1 MSAIELQDRERR
13 NGHSCR
19 LNPLTSQTGIAFRTR
34 GDPDPLKSPVMSS
47 LWSRIPVLGPILTVI
62 ANVAIRIATFIIATC
77 SGTHLA
83 VLLYAFLHRSSSI
96 ADAVISQAG
105 YLSAIANGIAS
116 NDLNAA
122 TLGLIWRG
130 RSALARFL
138 VDLVECAKCYAPAT
152 SLDGRTEGPHGRDN
166 ELDLTQAM
174 CRHAVVCQ
182 AQRLAKS
189 LIVILG
195 NAMGKTRFEDI
206 DMTKETQLETD
217 DYGDVQGKGV
227 VIEVSPSGRQ
237 RVVHPRA
244 NRPWL
249 GEDMLNLDGNEPEDS
264 VHDEKWFFVNGIATE
279 LFWLHLACKKLA
291 EHFKRDITGVFNR
304 SEGILWDLIECAG
317 ERNIEGEA
325 KADSQNDMVKRT
337 RSSKMAQKSLKKQV
351 EAALKD
357 AKEKDR
363 YKRIVVVAHSQ
374 GCLVLRLALQDLA
387 KVPSLREIMRSRLC
401 VFTFGN
407 PSVEWNDTGVLH
419 TEHFANEKDFVAQL
433 GVIGKHTANEVRGY
447 DRRFVFVN
455 KSWTGHLFGTQYS
468 LDPRDYRHSGSS
480 WLLGC
485 KNGAS
490 LEGQSVPPQHFLM
503 ALTYPFCRAVKY
515 VECRK

>member
-1 MSAIELQDRERR
+1 
-13 NGHSCR
+13 
-19 LNPLTSQTGIAFRTR
+19 
-34 GDPDPLKSPVMSS
+34 MSS
-47 LWSRIPVLGPILTVI
+47 LWSRIPVLGPILAAA

-77 SGTHLA
+77 SGTQLA
-83 VLLYAFLHRSSSI
+83 VLLSAFLHRSSSI

-105 YLSAIANGIAS
+105 YLSAIASGIAS

-166 ELDLTQAM
+166 ELDFTQAM

-182 AQRLAKS
+182 VQRLAKS

-227 VIEVSPSGRQ
+227 VIE
-237 RVVHPRA
+237 
-244 NRPWL
+244 
-249 GEDMLNLDGNEPEDS
+249 DMLNLDGNEPEDS
-264 VHDEKWFFVNGIATE
+264 VKDEKWFFVNGIATE

-325 KADSQNDMVKRT
+325 KADSQNGMVQRT
-337 RSSKMAQKSLKKQV
+337 RSSMMAQKSLKEQIKT
-351 EAALKD
+351 ALRD

-387 KVPSLREIMRSRLC
+387 KVHSLRETMRSRLC

-419 TEHFANEKDFVAQL
+419 TEHFANQKDFVAQL
-433 GVIGKHTANEVRGY
+433 GVVSKPTANEG
-447 DRRFVFVN
+447 
-455 KSWTGHLFGTQYS
+455 
-468 LDPRDYRHSGSS
+468 RDTTS
-480 WLLGC
+480 
-485 KNGAS
+485 
-490 LEGQSVPPQHFLM
+490 
-503 ALTYPFCRAVKY
+503 
-515 VECRK
+515 

>member
-1 MSAIELQDRERR
+1 
-13 NGHSCR
+13 
-19 LNPLTSQTGIAFRTR
+19 
-34 GDPDPLKSPVMSS
+34 MSS
-47 LWSRIPVLGPILTVI
+47 LWSRILVLGPILTVI

-166 ELDLTQAM
+166 ELEFTQAM

-182 AQRLAKS
+182 VQRLAKS

-227 VIEVSPSGRQ
+227 VIE
-237 RVVHPRA
+237 
-244 NRPWL
+244 
-249 GEDMLNLDGNEPEDS
+249 
-264 VHDEKWFFVNGIATE
+264 DEKWFFVNGIGTE

-325 KADSQNDMVKRT
+325 KAESQNDMVQRT
-337 RSSKMAQKSLKKQV
+337 RSSRMAQNSLREQV
-351 EAALKD
+351 ETALKD

-387 KVPSLREIMRSRLC
+387 KVLSLRETMRSRLC
-401 VFTFGN
+401 IFTFGN

-419 TEHFANEKDFVAQL
+419 TEHFANQKDFVAQL
-433 GVIGKHTANEVRGY
+433 GVVSKPTANEALIQEITNTVDRLGYLGVRMEHPS
-447 DRRFVFVN
+447 
-455 KSWTGHLFGTQYS
+455 KS
-468 LDPRDYRHSGSS
+468 
-480 WLLGC
+480 
-485 KNGAS
+485 
-490 LEGQSVPPQHFLM
+490 GQVSRM
-503 ALTYPFCRAVKY
+503 
-515 VECRK
+515 